1 MKKYLKLED
10 KINLVDDIVEG
21 CVSDYELDV
30 LQREVATVLFTTIYF
45 DKKYYNENVV
55 KDQDGNMITMETY
68 DKLMKKRGYF
78 NNIYQKIPKY
88 EIHLIEQL
96 IDDSIK
102 EELRR
107 GGAIQSIVS
116 KVESLDFEKIAKEF
130 KDLDP
135 KKLKEI
141 KNIVNINNG
150 SVKLKKK

>member
-10 KINLVDDIVEG
+10 KINLVDDIVDG
-21 CVSDYELDV
+21 CVNDYELDV

-45 DKKYYNENVV
+45 DKEYYNENVV

-78 NNIYQKIPKY
+78 NDIYQKIPKY

-116 KVESLDFEKIAKEF
+116 KVQNLDFKEIAKEF
-130 KDLDP
+130 KNLDIN
-135 KKLKEI
+135 KLKEI

-150 SVKLKKK
+150 SVKLKK